1 MDINGLGSGFL
12 NTLTSAE
19 TVKSKVEDEAFQNII
34 KRAMENKDDEAL
46 KDACA
51 EFESYYLNKVFTE
64 MRKSIPESGLYEETQ
79 GRKIYEDM
87 LYEAYS
93 KEISKGQGA
102 GIKDMLFQQLKKQ
115 E

>member
-1 MDINGLGSGFL
+1 MDISGLGSGFL
-12 NTLTSAE
+12 NSLTSAE
-19 TVKSKVEDEAFQNII
+19 TVKSKVEDEDFQNII

-64 MRKSIPESGLYEETQ
+64 MRKSIPKSGLYEETQ

-102 GIKDMLFQQLKKQ
+102 GIKDMLFQQLKK
-115 E
+115 